1 MKSRAYRAVKFK
13 NVNWETLVES
23 RERQRVTLG
32 LDVSKDTICAV
43 WRWENG
49 ACERPWTIRNPWEVK
64 LFAEKV
70 GHLAAVQGLQIAM
83 EPTGTYGDALR
94 QALADLGIVVL
105 RVSPKA
111 AHDYA
116 EVLDG
121 VPSQHDGKDAAIVA
135 ELAALGKAQEWEF
148 SANEWEEELT
158 RHVEWMEIHREQLTM
173 WCGRLEGVLARHW
186 PEASAASKLTS
197 GVLLR
202 CLTEYGGPDGL
213 AEDPQAAERLLRWS
227 RGRWSAEKI
236 AAFLNGA
243 RQSAGVR
250 VSRVSGD
257 QIRQYAAK
265 AQDCRREIAKSRKA
279 LKGLAEGHEV
289 LARQSQAVGLVT
301 ACVLWTR
308 LGDPRSYDSGPAYRK
323 AMGLNLKERSSGR
336 WIGRLKITKRGPS
349 SARRWLYFAALR
361 LIRHGSAKRFY
372 EARKRQGGEAALMRA
387 IIGVMRK
394 LALALYR
401 VSVSDEVFHIEK
413 LFPGSSDAVPRDVL
427 ADVA

>member
-13 NVNWETLVES
+13 NVNWETFLES
-23 RERQRVTLG
+23 GERQRVTLG
-32 LDVSKDTICAV
+32 LDVSKDTIFAV

-49 ACERPWTIRNPWEVK
+49 VCERPWTIRNPWEVQ

-70 GHLAAVQGLQIAM
+70 GHLALVHGLQIAM

-94 QALADLGIVVL
+94 QALADLGIVL
-105 RVSPKA
+105 HWVSPKA

-135 ELAALGKAQEWEF
+135 ELAALGKAKVWEW
-148 SANEWEEELT
+148 SSNEWEEELAGP
-158 RHVEWMEIHREQLTM
+158 VDWMEIHREQLTM
-173 WCGRLEGVLARHW
+173 WCGRLEGLLARHW
-186 PEASAASKLTS
+186 PEASAASKLTG

-202 CLTEYGGPDGL
+202 CLAEYGGPDGL
-213 AEDPQAAERLLRWS
+213 AEDPKAAQRLSRWS
-227 RGRWSAEKI
+227 RGRWPKEKI
-236 AAFLNGA
+236 EAFLNGA
-243 RQSAGVR
+243 RQSVGVRLSR
-250 VSRVSGD
+250 VSRD

-265 AQDCRREIAKSRKA
+265 AQDCRRAIAHSRKA
-279 LKGLAEGHEV
+279 LKGLAAGHEV
-289 LARQSQAVGLVT
+289 LARQAQAVGLVT

-349 SARRWLYFAALR
+349 SVRRWLYFAALR
-361 LIRHGSAKRFY
+361 LIRQGSAKRYY
-372 EARKRQGGEAALMRA
+372 ETRKTRGGEAALMRA

-401 VSVSDEVFHIEK
+401 VSVSDETFHIEK
-413 LFPGSSDAVPRDVL
+413 LFPGSTDKLPLDA
-427 ADVA
+427 AWDVA